1 MMEDLAVDLFD
12 SSFDALAF
20 LQEGITHH
28 DIINHFSK
36 RAIQVV
42 STCP

>member
-1 MMEDLAVDLFD
+1 MMEDLAVNLFD
-12 SSFDALAF
+12 SSFDVLVF